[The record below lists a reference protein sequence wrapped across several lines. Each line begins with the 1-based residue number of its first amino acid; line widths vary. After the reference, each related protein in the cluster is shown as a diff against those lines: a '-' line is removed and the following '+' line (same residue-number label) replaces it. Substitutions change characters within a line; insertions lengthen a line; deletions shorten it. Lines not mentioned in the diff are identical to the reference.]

1 MSSELERA
9 VDDLFERSDK
19 RLFELLHRI
28 ARSAMIGIENENEGL
43 SQIPPASIS
52 NIGDDNVA
60 PSSVV
65 WKTPINHTDYSSTK
79 NPSGQL

>member
-1 MSSELERA
+1 MERIELEHL

-28 ARSAMIGIENENEGL
+28 ARSAIIGLENENEGL
-43 SQIPPASIS
+43 SQIPPVSVS
-52 NIGDDNVA
+52 NMEPSGPEFGDDNVA

-65 WKTPINHTDYSSTK
+65 
-79 NPSGQL
+79 

>member
-1 MSSELERA
+1 MSSELEHI

-28 ARSAMIGIENENEGL
+28 AKSAIMGVEIENEGL
-43 SQIPPASIS
+43 SQIPPASVS

-60 PSSVV
+60 PSSMA
-65 WKTPINHTDYSSTK
+65 
-79 NPSGQL
+79 